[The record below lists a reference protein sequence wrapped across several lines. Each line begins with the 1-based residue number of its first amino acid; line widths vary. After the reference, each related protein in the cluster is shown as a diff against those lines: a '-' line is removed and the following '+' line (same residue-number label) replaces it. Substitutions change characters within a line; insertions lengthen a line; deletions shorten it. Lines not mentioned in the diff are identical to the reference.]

1 MNRIWHRCIVAAI
14 LTLVGH
20 AAFETRIEPTV
31 AQVARP
37 GQTFVVTTT
46 TDGNG
51 AGTLRT
57 AITSANSNPGADT
70 ITFNIPGS
78 GTQTMPIT
86 SNLPVITDP
95 VTIDGTT
102 QPGYSGTPLI
112 RFTPGVGGLNSLI
125 NITGGNSTIKA
136 LSFASFSGITT
147 NNGMIVLAS
156 NNNVVA
162 ACHSGTGSGNT
173 QVYITG
179 ANNLVGGTTT
189 ADRNYFYGN
198 TSGREN
204 VIIRGIAAT
213 GNRVT
218 GNVFGTT
225 PAGARQTNSGKH
237 ILIEDAPGN
246 FVGGT
251 VGTTPGGSCTG
262 ECNVLSG
269 SDNDAIAIFGTGSTG
284 NTVAGNYIG
293 LMADGLNVNRNANY
307 GVHIQNASN
316 NTIGGN
322 TSAARNVVAANS
334 FGQIWVESGTGNVI
348 TANYIGL
355 KANGSEAVTGTFNVP
370 AFGVQLNSNNN
381 RIGGLTPGERNIISG
396 SNRGVIISGNSNLIQ
411 GNYIGTDATG
421 SFALTTQLD
430 GVLITGANNT
440 IGGTAGTT
448 PRGACTGA
456 CNVISGNARNGP
468 NNGLVISGLPATGNI
483 VDGNVIGLNAA
494 ASQPIFNGDPALGG
508 RAILVI
514 GAGGNT
520 IGRLPESG
528 PPPAPASE
536 VPANDWCVQDDV
548 TGSFVV
554 YDDGTPPRI
563 IMAQDCRTGHHGE
576 SGPAEDR
583 LLNDG
588 SHKIVGK
595 GVTVTRTG
603 SSATAKF
610 GEYSYTGQPFWSTE
624 IKDSNTSD
632 NPLPCRCPLSAEQA
646 VTGTIELAAQ
656 TATEPNT
663 VARNLLYRAWF
674 NGTAVPFNS
683 SVIQSPVWESD
694 EGLAKFLNNEID
706 INGWPPIKIG
716 HNVYARGNRI
726 ATTSNV
732 NLISS
737 GNTPTLQLRVK
748 QLANG
753 EMNVFGSITASPN
766 QTWRLELFSQDLS
779 NMTVNN
785 TISAAPLGIE
795 FDVTTNSVGQGTF
808 DKVYSGTDAG
818 AIRSS
823 DYLSAT
829 ASLYAS
835 PGTFQGTSEMSAKAR
850 VPEARGDF
858 DYDGKTDPAVFRAG
872 STASS
877 FSYWFV
883 YQTATNTANLV
894 QFGNGEDKPLAGAF
908 SGDRTNSFAVWR
920 PSTNVFYHSKL
931 TGNPTTDFVGG
942 QWGVAG
948 DIRVTGDVD
957 GDGFS
962 EIGVYRNGEWWM
974 LASSTQF
981 PVIQFG
987 LAGDKPVLGD
997 YNGDGR
1003 DELAVFRSGVWYILP
1018 CPTCVVTYANWGLSG
1033 DIPVPEDYDGDGR
1046 TDVAV
1051 WRPSTGVWYIQQ
1063 STDGFLAIQWGIST
1077 DIPVYGDFDG
1087 DGKNDIAIFRPA
1099 TGDWWIRLS
1108 STGATYVLH
1117 WGQNGDRPITA
1128 FPNVPG

>member
-112 RFTPGVGGLNSLI
+112 RFTPGVGGLTSLI

-189 ADRNYFYGN
+189 TDRNYFYGN

-322 TSAARNVVAANS
+322 TSASRNVVSANF

-381 RIGGLTPGERNIISG
+381 RVGGDTVGERNVISG
-396 SNRGVIISGNSNLIQ
+396 SNRGVIINGNENRVR

-421 SFALTTQLD
+421 STALTTQLD
-430 GVLITGANNT
+430 GVLINGANNW
-440 IGGTAGTT
+440 IGGSNGTT
-448 PRGACTGA
+448 PAGPCTGA
-456 CNVISGNARNGP
+456 CNVISGNGQNTL
-468 NNGLVISGLPATGNI
+468 NHGLVINGSGATGNK
-483 VDGNVIGLNAA
+483 VTGNMIGLNAA
-494 ASQPIFNGDPALGG
+494 GTAAVRNGTIGTPSTNSPDGPGTG
-508 RAILVI
+508 KAILVNNTSNNSI
-514 GAGGNT
+514 GAQEVRLPGQTNVGPEFTHCFRKGGKIMRFNETNGHYLYVDCNDPLATYTDPPLGTLSVGNT
-520 IGRLPESG
+520 GYVFRISGRGTILYRPTDGGGSVNIGHVPPRNERVKLFDPTPQSNGNCSCVPITDDDPRYVPPQTIVGGVEIGGPNGSVNNMVAGNRLGKSSDGSIPLFANPDKILVNGTANLIVDNDIATESLAIDSLNPDNAVISNYFDG
-528 PPPAPASE
+528 YAINFTPLQTP
-536 VPANDWCVQDDV
+536 DV
-548 TGSFVV
+548 TRANVS
-554 YDDGTPPRI
+554 
-563 IMAQDCRTGHHGE
+563 
-576 SGPAEDR
+576 
-583 LLNDG
+583 
-588 SHKIVGK
+588 
-595 GVTVTRTG
+595 VTRTLDG
-603 SSATAKF
+603 H
-610 GEYSYTGQPFWSTE
+610 YE
-624 IKDSNTSD
+624 I
-632 NPLPCRCPLSAEQA
+632 
-646 VTGTIELAAQ
+646 TI
-656 TATEPNT
+656 
-663 VARNLLYRAWF
+663 
-674 NGTAVPFNS
+674 
-683 SVIQSPVWESD
+683 IID
-694 EGLAKFLNNEID
+694 EGLPDTHYRFD
-706 INGWPPIKIG
+706 
-716 HNVYARGNRI
+716 V
-726 ATTSNV
+726 
-732 NLISS
+732 S
-737 GNTPTLQLRVK
+737 G
-748 QLANG
+748 
-753 EMNVFGSITASPN
+753 ITASP
-766 QTWRLELFSQDLS
+766 ELANAIDGLFHGEITTNATGSASVTIGAAGEIQS
-779 NMTVNN
+779 STVLGSGELTATVTEIVSMQLPLGNDV
-785 TISAAPLGIE
+785 TYGRTSRFAAPVHVPGTPISGR
-795 FDVTTNSVGQGTF
+795 VTTPAGQGLRNAVVTLIDNQSGARLVASTSTFGYFSFADVLALRSYTLSVSSRRFRFTPQQMFVLDTMDEVTLVGQ
-808 DKVYSGTDAG
+808 
-818 AIRSS
+818 
-823 DYLSAT
+823 
-829 ASLYAS
+829 
-835 PGTFQGTSEMSAKAR
+835 E
-850 VPEARGDF
+850 
-858 DYDGKTDPAVFRAG
+858 
-872 STASS
+872 
-877 FSYWFV
+877 
-883 YQTATNTANLV
+883 
-894 QFGNGEDKPLAGAF
+894 
-908 SGDRTNSFAVWR
+908 
-920 PSTNVFYHSKL
+920 
-931 TGNPTTDFVGG
+931 
-942 QWGVAG
+942 
-948 DIRVTGDVD
+948 
-957 GDGFS
+957 
-962 EIGVYRNGEWWM
+962 
-974 LASSTQF
+974 
-981 PVIQFG
+981 
-987 LAGDKPVLGD
+987 
-997 YNGDGR
+997 
-1003 DELAVFRSGVWYILP
+1003 
-1018 CPTCVVTYANWGLSG
+1018 
-1033 DIPVPEDYDGDGR
+1033 
-1046 TDVAV
+1046 
-1051 WRPSTGVWYIQQ
+1051 
-1063 STDGFLAIQWGIST
+1063 
-1077 DIPVYGDFDG
+1077 
-1087 DGKNDIAIFRPA
+1087 
-1099 TGDWWIRLS
+1099 
-1108 STGATYVLH
+1108 
-1117 WGQNGDRPITA
+1117 
-1128 FPNVPG
+1128 